1 MRLRTNAGRAAGAP
15 GAGSAA
21 VGAALSFGPFP
32 GRTTV
37 FVDVANRTGTEDGS
51 RAHPFNTL
59 SEGLA
64 AAKDG
69 SVVGLA
75 QGVYAQRF
83 PSLTPNHVIDKLRN
97 FALVGMGPERTII
110 RGDHSFSL
118 IRVQNGASGR
128 IELLTI
134 ERGGRIAN
142 SEGGGIQALGL
153 TAPVSL
159 IVSRV
164 VFRDNQAVNGGAI
177 AAEGR
182 VTLRLV
188 IRR

>member
-1 MRLRTNAGRAAGAP
+1 
-15 GAGSAA
+15 
-21 VGAALSFGPFP
+21 
-32 GRTTV
+32 
-37 FVDVANRTGTEDGS
+37 
-51 RAHPFNTL
+51 
-59 SEGLA
+59 
-64 AAKDG
+64 
-69 SVVGLA
+69 
-75 QGVYAQRF
+75 
-83 PSLTPNHVIDKLRN
+83 
-97 FALVGMGPERTII
+97 
-110 RGDHSFSL
+110 
-118 IRVQNGASGR
+118 
-128 IELLTI
+128 LLTI

-164 VFRDNQAVNGGAI
+164 VFRDNQAVYGGAI